1 MLAHRLPDVAVLSGC
16 GRGTA
21 ALATSYALDRG
32 LRLVAYPLD
41 LDRFAVD
48 SVAAE
53 RRNARM
59 VADADAA
66 VVVWDR
72 IDPDLGDLIG
82 RCRRKGIPV
91 RVLAP
96 ADAPR
101 SGGGGR
107 PRREPGPPDGP
118 EPEAPG
124 PVAC

>member
-72 IDPDLGDLIG
+72 IDPDLGDLLG
-82 RCRRKGIPV
+82 RCKRKGIPV

-96 ADAPR
+96 
-101 SGGGGR
+101 G
-107 PRREPGPPDGP
+107 GPPAGHGP
-118 EPEAPG
+118 AR
-124 PVAC
+124 